1 MKMLIADDHAVLRK
15 GLIQILAEGFPGT
28 QFGETSSTPETL
40 EHLSQQKW
48 DALVLD
54 VFMPGRSGLEVL
66 HEVRKHHPHLPV
78 LVLSSAPEE
87 QLAVRVLS
95 AGASGYL
102 NKQVAAEELVRALRK
117 ILSGGKYISPLLADQ
132 LGTEVGRSHDA
143 KEAALSDREYAVLQ
157 SLMAGKSI
165 TEIGN
170 ELCLSPKTISV
181 YHTRIWQKLGVH
193 NDIEMVNCAVE
204 RELVVRK

>member
-1 MKMLIADDHAVLRK
+1 MKILIADDHAVLRK
-15 GLIQILAEGFPGT
+15 GLIQILAEGFPRAE
-28 QFGETSSTPETL
+28 FGEASSTPETL
-40 EHLSQQKW
+40 EHLSLQKW
-48 DALVLD
+48 DVLVLD

-66 HEVRKHHPHLPV
+66 HEVRKLYSHMPV

-87 QLAVRVLS
+87 QLALRVLT

-102 NKQVAAEELVRALRK
+102 NKQVAAEELVRALKR
-117 ILSGGKYISPLLADQ
+117 ILSGGRYISSAIADQ
-132 LGTEVGRSHDA
+132 LGAEVGRSHETRES
-143 KEAALSDREYAVLQ
+143 KLSDREYAVLQ
-157 SLMAGKSI
+157 SLLAGKSI

-193 NDIEMVNCAVE
+193 NDIEMVNHALECG
-204 RELVVRK
+204 LVVRK